1 MRNKLAYSYSV
12 KIHASGFNKLLEGI
26 FCLLV
31 VVEVFSLK
39 KVVQM
44 LEEVVDGWWVMT
56 WIWWMRQNFIAQF
69 VQLLKR
75 RLCGLWLGIVVEKN
89 WALSVDQ
96 CQLQALQFLVHLIDL
111 LSILLRCNSFA
122 MIHKAVLNQRAADH
136 QTVIMTLF
144 DACLALGYVLS
155 FSWFN
160 WLLPVVA

>member
-111 LSILLRCNSFA
+111 LSVLLRYNGVFLHSESRSGSDGRQATCSDHDFSLVQVWLWEVLCSFFL
-122 MIHKAVLNQRAADH
+122 VQPL
-136 QTVIMTLF
+136 T
-144 DACLALGYVLS
+144 C
-155 FSWFN
+155 W
-160 WLLPVVA
+160 